1 MQYRAGKLVSGALH
15 LTNQHKLEQEL
26 GWETIQGRAE
36 ILGLSVFYKAHFNM
50 TRPLIRSCMTPPEN
64 KLTNLRNNG
73 NKRQRHPYFGAKHA
87 KSFFPYFTKLW
98 NDLPQEQRHSDF
110 IDFKNYLRLKYK
122 PNKYKFYQ
130 TGCKQGN
137 KLITRLR
144 VDRSFFNTHSFS
156 LGFSVS
162 PQCDNCGAR
171 QENSQHLLLDC
182 PKYNLIRKTMLDF
195 VGTKISIFP
204 KFCKRDKTKTLLYG
218 YQPENLDYLS
228 INRAITISVQTFLLK
243 TQRFK

>member
-1 MQYRAGKLVSGALH
+1 M
-15 LTNQHKLEQEL
+15 
-26 GWETIQGRAE
+26 
-36 ILGLSVFYKAHFNM
+36 
-50 TRPLIRSCMTPPEN
+50 
-64 KLTNLRNNG
+64 
-73 NKRQRHPYFGAKHA
+73 
-87 KSFFPYFTKLW
+87 
-98 NDLPQEQRHSDF
+98 PQEQRHSDLT
-110 IDFKNYLRLKYK
+110 DFKNYLKLKYK

-130 TGCKQGN
+130 AGCKQGN

-144 VDRSFFNTHSFS
+144 VDRSFLNTHSFS

-182 PKYNLIRKTMLDF
+182 PKYNVIRKTMLDF
-195 VGTKISIFP
+195 IGTQILIFP